1 MSSLHGDS
9 GELVVNVLRY
19 GVILLL
25 LLVLPSGVSTQVF
38 TYQEGQDL
46 SPAFEGWEENPDG
59 SYNLVFG
66 YINRNWLEELDL
78 PIGPENFFF
87 PGAQDRGQPTHFL
100 PRRNRFTFKVRVPSD
115 FGDQELVWTVS
126 AQGKTESAYG
136 SLRTDY
142 KLDHMVIASETGA
155 LGIGVSSAESR
166 ANTPPTLTLVGDPVR
181 RVAVG
186 QPVTLVAQVSDDGLP
201 AVRRRAPRRQRDGPP
216 TLSATQLRPP
226 SRITVAKTVGLH
238 LAWFLYR
245 GGAEPTFDPPQIKT
259 WEDTRTGANSPWS
272 PLWRAPEVPENGEW
286 TTEVTFNEPGTY
298 VLRARA
304 DDGGL
309 YQDAAVTITVAPLAF
324 D

>member
-1 MSSLHGDS
+1 MNALRCG
-9 GELVVNVLRY
+9 VVLMVL
-19 GVILLL
+19 LA
-25 LLVLPSGVSTQVF
+25 LPTRASAQVF

-59 SYNLVFG
+59 SYSLVFG

-78 PIGPENFFF
+78 PIGPDNFFS

-100 PRRNRFTFKVRVPSD
+100 PRRNRFTFKVRVPPD

-126 AQGKTESAYG
+126 TQGNTESAYG

-142 KLDHMVIASETGA
+142 KLDYMVVASETGA

-186 QPVTLVAQVSDDGLP
+186 QPVTLVARVSDDGLP
-201 AVRRRAPRRQRDGPP
+201 TVRRRAPPRQRGGPP
-216 TLSATQLRPP
+216 TLTATQLRPP

-238 LAWFLYR
+238 VAWFMYR
-245 GGAEPTFDPPQIKT
+245 GEGEPTFDPPQIKT

-272 PLWRAPEVPENGEW
+272 PLWRAPEAPENGEW
-286 TTEVTFNEPGTY
+286 ITEVTFDAPGTY

-309 YQDAAVTITVAPLAF
+309 YHDAAVTITVAPLAF
-324 D
+324 E

>member
-1 MSSLHGDS
+1 MVNALRCG
-9 GELVVNVLRY
+9 VVFMVL
-19 GVILLL
+19 LA
-25 LLVLPSGVSTQVF
+25 LPARASAQVF

-59 SYNLVFG
+59 SYSLVFG

-78 PIGPENFFF
+78 PIGPDNFFS

-100 PRRNRFTFKVRVPSD
+100 PRRNRFTFKVRVPPD

-126 AQGKTESAYG
+126 TQGNTESAYG

-142 KLDHMVIASETGA
+142 KLDYMVVASETGA

-186 QPVTLVAQVSDDGLP
+186 QPVTLVARVSDDGLP
-201 AVRRRAPRRQRDGPP
+201 TVRRRAPPRQREGPP
-216 TLSATQLRPP
+216 TLTATQLRPP
-226 SRITVAKTVGLH
+226 SRITIAKTVGLH
-238 LAWFLYR
+238 VAWFMYR
-245 GGAEPTFDPPQIKT
+245 GEGEPTFDPPQIKT

-286 TTEVTFNEPGTY
+286 ITEVTFDVPGTY

-309 YQDAAVTITVAPLAF
+309 YHDAAVTITVAPLAF
-324 D
+324 E